1 MKKRNFTLGV
11 LSLMTVGVLSGCGGG
26 NTSAVTPIQ
35 DTFSNLLGLDGGEVV
50 GISRAE
56 VAASAP
62 TAEQAHSKTFEDQTL
77 GGRPRQEG
85 GKPTLG
91 EGRPAGNGRPVG
103 DGRPAGDGRPIGPKD
118 AAGWKIG
125 QGVGKSVRVRVAEG
139 VVLPASFSLSN
150 IVMTLRVTDG
160 ERVAEKSTT
169 IAGPVTYTRS
179 GDSNTYVTE
188 SEITPEVVFTEGSFE
203 TLHAILTTPPSP
215 NTATATLRYDA
226 SSELPTGAKIN
237 FGLRGGHARL
247 Q

>member
-1 MKKRNFTLGV
+1 MNKRNKRNVTLGV
-11 LSLMTVGVLSGCGGG
+11 LSLITVGVLSGCGGG
-26 NTSAVTPIQ
+26 NSNAGTAIQ

-56 VAASAP
+56 VSTDTPA
-62 TAEQAHSKTFEDQTL
+62 TVEQVHSKTFEDRTL
-77 GGRPRQEG
+77 GGRPHQEG
-85 GKPTLG
+85 GRPTLG
-91 EGRPAGNGRPVG
+91 EGRPAGNGN
-103 DGRPAGDGRPIGPKD
+103 GRPAGDGRPMGPKD
-118 AAGWKIG
+118 AAGWKMEQGIG
-125 QGVGKSVRVRVAEG
+125 KAVRVRVAEG
-139 VVLPASFSLSN
+139 VTLPASFSLSN

-160 ERVAEKSTT
+160 ERVAERSTT
-169 IAGPVTYTRS
+169 VAGPVTYTRS
-179 GDSNTYVTE
+179 GDSSTYTTQ

-226 SSELPTGAKIN
+226 SSELPAGAKIS

>member
-1 MKKRNFTLGV
+1 MNKRNKRNVTLGV
-11 LSLMTVGVLSGCGGG
+11 LSLITVGVLSGCGGG
-26 NTSAVTPIQ
+26 NNNAGTTIQ

-56 VAASAP
+56 VSTSTP
-62 TAEQAHSKTFEDQTL
+62 TAEQAHSKTFEDRTL
-77 GGRPRQEG
+77 GGRPRQDG
-85 GKPTLG
+85 GRPTLG
-91 EGRPAGNGRPVG
+91 EGRPVGNGNGRPG
-103 DGRPAGDGRPIGPKD
+103 DGRPMGPKD

-125 QGVGKSVRVRVAEG
+125 QGIGKAVRVRVAEG

-160 ERVAEKSTT
+160 DRVAERSTT
-169 IAGPVTYTRS
+169 IVGPVTYTRS
-179 GDSNTYVTE
+179 AETNTYTTQ

-226 SSELPTGAKIN
+226 SSELPADAKIG